1 MSREVAG
8 GTEPAPATG
17 SVGPAGASGAS
28 GGAPRRGT
36 SARGGADRRV
46 SSLTDLLAP
55 GPAPADGRLRV
66 PDAARAAHLAS
77 RRRGLPDATPLVVV
91 VRTDEE
97 AHRLADDLA
106 AWLVGGHVR
115 VLPERGALPLERA
128 LPEHD
133 ESASRL
139 EVLAELGRSTRNL
152 VVVAPL
158 LALVQRTLSVDQ
170 LQDGRI
176 EVRLGDSLSQRT
188 LLTALVTGGYEPVV
202 EVSGVGEF
210 ASRGGIVDA
219 WPPGASEPMRVEL
232 WGDEVASLRAFDPM
246 TQGSRRRLD
255 HATLLPASEFLPSD
269 GFATLDG
276 RIPTRLLRS
285 EALVADLARLQQGD
299 PGEAAETWAAWLT
312 AGPTAGHLP
321 PGCHLVLTDPGE
333 LSAIARD
340 LDEQAAAR
348 REGLVR
354 AGELP
359 EAWPLPYA
367 ASETL
372 ELLAGRAGERLD
384 EQEGADQGYASAP
397 VVPGRVERLSGWLL
411 ELAGEGNRLVITTDQ
426 ASRVGELLEEAGRPV
441 AALAELPAAP
451 EAGAIGLVHGS
462 LSGGFVHGP
471 SGLLVLTDREL
482 FGGVRV
488 RRLTP
493 AKQVVTRDLI
503 GKLTPGDPVVHID
516 HGVARYVGMTQRE
529 YSGAVR
535 EYLQL
540 DFAGDGKIFL
550 PTDQIGRITRY
561 AGGPAPAL
569 SRLGGTDWERTKRRV
584 ARAVND
590 LARELIEIYA
600 ARESAP
606 GFAFSPDTTWQREL
620 EEAFPYTETPD
631 QVRTIEEVK
640 ADMLRHRPMD
650 RLVCGDVGYGKTEV
664 ALRAAFKAVQD
675 GRQVA
680 VLVPTT
686 VLAQQHLLTFQ
697 RRLAPFPLRVEVLSR
712 FVSRKRQA
720 EVLAGVEDGS
730 VDILVGTHRIL
741 SRDVR
746 FADLGLLVVDE
757 EQRFGVS
764 HKERIKSLRRE
775 VDVLTLS
782 ATPIPR
788 TLHLSLVG
796 IRDLSVIETPPEA
809 RLPIQTRIAEDDD
822 GLIRDAINRELDRGG
837 QVFFVHNR
845 VETIESAAERV
856 RRLVPRARVAI
867 GHGQMAEGMLERV
880 MLDFAD
886 GRFDVLV
893 CTTIIESG
901 LDIPNTNTIV
911 ISRADTFGLA
921 QLYQLRGRVGRSDR
935 RAYAYLLHRRG
946 TPLSTVA
953 RKRLHAIFS
962 ASDLGAGYQIALSD
976 LEIRGAGNILGAEQH
991 GHMAAVGFELYT
1003 RLLAEAVDRL
1013 RGRRPMPEPA
1023 PVRLD
1028 LPGSAYLPDA
1038 YIDDAGAKLEIY
1050 RRFAGIRS
1058 TADAD
1063 ALRAELVDRFGP
1075 IPEPV
1080 EGLFTA
1086 VSVRLAAETARVPEV
1101 RVEAGRV
1108 VLKWQRPVPPGAAL
1122 ALQLAGFRAVAGSN
1136 QLRLPIAQGR
1146 DGVDVARRALVAL
1159 AASQPPAR

>member
-1 MSREVAG
+1 MSIESSIPLRASTTAAPSRG
-8 GTEPAPATG
+8 GP
-17 SVGPAGASGAS
+17 
-28 GGAPRRGT
+28 
-36 SARGGADRRV
+36 ARGGADRRIAA
-46 SSLTDLLAP
+46 LTTLLA
-55 GPAPADGRLRV
+55 GAPLPMGGGARV
-66 PDAARAAHLAS
+66 PAAARAAYLAG
-77 RRRGLPDATPLVVV
+77 RREALPGGTPLVVV
-91 VRTDEE
+91 VRTDDE

-106 AWLVGGHVR
+106 ACLVAGHVR

-128 LPEHD
+128 LPEHE
-133 ESASRL
+133 ESAARL
-139 EVLAELGRSTRNL
+139 GVLAELAHPGRNL

-170 LQDGRI
+170 LRAARI
-176 EVRLGDSLSQRT
+176 DVRVGERLAQRA
-188 LLTALVTGGYEPVV
+188 LLTALVAGGYEPVA

-210 ASRGGIVDA
+210 ASRGGIVDL
-219 WPPGASEPMRVEL
+219 WPTGGAEPLRVEL
-232 WGDEVASLRAFDPM
+232 WGDEIESLRAFDPM
-246 TQGSRRRLD
+246 TQGSRRRVE
-255 HATLLPASEFLPSD
+255 HTTLLPASEFLPAD
-269 GFATLDG
+269 GFGALPE
-276 RIPTRLLRS
+276 RVPVALLQS
-285 EALVADLARLQQGD
+285 DALAADLARLEQGD
-299 PGEAAETWAAWLT
+299 PAEAAETWAAWLT
-312 AGPTAGHLP
+312 AATTAEHLP
-321 PGCHLVLTDPGE
+321 RAAHLVLTDPAE
-333 LSAIARD
+333 LGTVARA
-340 LDEQAAAR
+340 LDDQAAAR
-348 REGLVR
+348 LAGLV
-354 AGELP
+354 ASGELP
-359 EAWPLPYA
+359 EAWPAPYA
-367 ASETL
+367 AAATLGGLRARTSEW
-372 ELLAGRAGERLD
+372 LD
-384 EQEGADQGYASAP
+384 EQDGADLGFGSAP
-397 VVPGRVERLSGWLL
+397 VVPGRVERLGAWLL
-411 ELAGEGNRLVITTDQ
+411 ELTGAGRRLLITTDQ
-426 ASRVGELLEEAGRPV
+426 ASRVGELLEEAGRPITAV
-441 AALAELPAAP
+441 AELASVP
-451 EAGAIGLVHGS
+451 EPGGIGLVHGS
-462 LSGGFVHGP
+462 LSAGFGHEP
-471 SGLLVLTDREL
+471 SGLLVLTDHEL
-482 FGGVRV
+482 FGAVRV
-488 RRLTP
+488 RRLVP
-493 AKQVVTRDLI
+493 AKKVVTRDLI
-503 GKLTPGDPVVHID
+503 GKLASGDLVVHID

-561 AGGPAPAL
+561 AGGPAPTL

-606 GFAFSPDTTWQREL
+606 GFSFGPDTTWQREL

-697 RRLAPFPLRVEVLSR
+697 RRLAPFPVRVEVLSR
-712 FVSRKRQA
+712 FVSKKRQA
-720 EVLAGVEDGS
+720 DVLRGTQEGS
-730 VDILVGTHRIL
+730 VDILIGTHRIL
-741 SRDVR
+741 SRDVH

-764 HKERIKSLRRE
+764 HKERIKNLRRE

-822 GLIRDAINRELDRGG
+822 GLVRDAIERELDRGG

-845 VETIESAAERV
+845 VETIEAATERV

-880 MLDFAD
+880 MLDFAE

-946 TPLSTVA
+946 APLSPVA

-1013 RGRRPMPEPA
+1013 RGRRPVPAPA

-1028 LPGSAYLPDA
+1028 LPGSAYLPDE
-1038 YIDDAGAKLEIY
+1038 YIDDAGAKLEVY
-1050 RRFAGIRS
+1050 RRFAAIRS
-1058 TADAD
+1058 SADAD
-1063 ALRAELVDRFGP
+1063 ELRSELRDRFGP
-1075 IPEPV
+1075 LPEAV

-1086 VSVRLAAETARVPEV
+1086 VDIRLAAEAARVPEV
-1101 RVEAGRV
+1101 RVEPGRV
-1108 VLKWQRPVPPGAAL
+1108 VLKWQRPVPRGVVL
-1122 ALQLAGFRAVAGSN
+1122 ALQFGGFRPVAGSN
-1136 QLRLPIAQGR
+1136 QVRVPVAAGR
-1146 DGVDVARRALVAL
+1146 EGVDVARRMLVAV
-1159 AASQPPAR
+1159 ASAEDDATGIERPPAR